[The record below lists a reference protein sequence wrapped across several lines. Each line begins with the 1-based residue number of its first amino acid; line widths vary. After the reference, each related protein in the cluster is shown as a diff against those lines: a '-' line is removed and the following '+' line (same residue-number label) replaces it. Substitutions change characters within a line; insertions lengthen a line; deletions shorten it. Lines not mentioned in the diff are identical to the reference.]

1 MALSYYK
8 FLIMSRPH
16 YFIILLLVFLS
27 ACKSENNNSVTG
39 KVLGY
44 KPVYSTSADLYL
56 IQNKPARAVT
66 NAGKIY
72 VKDNYIF
79 QNEIGEGIHIF
90 NNSNPA
96 NTLRSGFI
104 TIKGSQEIAIK
115 SNFLYSNNYDD
126 LVVVDITDVNNV
138 KEVNRIKNIFYK
150 NNFQLSPPA
159 GSGYFECADNSKGIV
174 INWVRDSINNPTCR
188 N

>member
-1 MALSYYK
+1 MN
-8 FLIMSRPH
+8 RPH
-16 YFIILLLVFLS
+16 YLGILLLLLFS
-27 ACKSENNNSVTG
+27 ACKPDKTISVIG
-39 KVLGY
+39 KVSGF
-44 KPVYSTSADLYL
+44 KPIYSTSAELYL

-79 QNEIGEGIHIF
+79 QNEMGEGIHIL

-96 NTLRSGFI
+96 NTVRSGFI
-104 TIKGSQEIAIK
+104 SIKGSQEIAIK
-115 SNFLYSNNYDD
+115 GNYLYSNNYDD

-138 KEVNRIKNIFYK
+138 KEVNRVKNIFYK

-174 INWVRDSINNPTCR
+174 INWVRDSITNPKCR

>member
-1 MALSYYK
+1 MN
-8 FLIMSRPH
+8 RPH
-16 YFIILLLVFLS
+16 YLGILLLLLFS
-27 ACKSENNNSVTG
+27 ACKPDKTNSVIG
-39 KVLGY
+39 KVSGF
-44 KPVYSTSADLYL
+44 KPVYSTSAELYL

-79 QNEIGEGIHIF
+79 QNEMGEGIHIL

-104 TIKGSQEIAIK
+104 SIKGSQEIAIK
-115 SNFLYSNNYDD
+115 GNYLYSNNYDD
-126 LVVVDITDVNNV
+126 LVVVDITNVNNV
-138 KEVNRIKNIFYK
+138 KEVNRVKNIFYK

-174 INWVRDSINNPTCR
+174 INWVRDSITNPKCR

>member
-1 MALSYYK
+1 MFDKL
-8 FLIMSRPH
+8 LIMNRPH
-16 YFIILLLVFLS
+16 YLGILLLLLFS
-27 ACKSENNNSVTG
+27 ACKPDKTNSVIG
-39 KVLGY
+39 KVSGF
-44 KPVYSTSADLYL
+44 KPVYSTSAELYL

-79 QNEIGEGIHIF
+79 QNEMGEGIHIL

-96 NTLRSGFI
+96 NTVRSGFI
-104 TIKGSQEIAIK
+104 SIKGSQEIAIK
-115 SNFLYSNNYDD
+115 GNYLYSNNYDD
-126 LVVVDITDVNNV
+126 LVVVDITNVNNV
-138 KEVNRIKNIFYK
+138 KEVNRVKNIFYK

-174 INWVRDSINNPTCR
+174 INWVRDSITNPKCR

>member
-1 MALSYYK
+1 MN
-8 FLIMSRPH
+8 RPH
-16 YFIILLLVFLS
+16 YFGILILVLLS
-27 ACKSENNNSVTG
+27 ACKPEKNNSIIG
-39 KVLGY
+39 KVSGF
-44 KPVYSTSADLYL
+44 KPLYSTSADLYL
-56 IQNKPARAVT
+56 IQNKPARGVT

-79 QNEIGEGIHIF
+79 QNEIGEGIHIL
-90 NNSNPA
+90 NNTNPA

-104 TIKGSQEIAIK
+104 SIKGSQEIAIK
-115 SNFLYSNNYDD
+115 GNYLYSNNFDD
-126 LVVVDITDVNNV
+126 LVVVDISDVNNA

-159 GSGYFECADNSKGIV
+159 GSGYFECVDNSKGIV
-174 INWVRDSINNPTCR
+174 IKWIRDSIINPTCR

>member
-1 MALSYYK
+1 MN
-8 FLIMSRPH
+8 RPH
-16 YFIILLLVFLS
+16 YLGILLLLLFS
-27 ACKSENNNSVTG
+27 ACKPDKTNSVIG
-39 KVLGY
+39 KVSGF
-44 KPVYSTSADLYL
+44 KPVYSTSAELYL

-79 QNEIGEGIHIF
+79 QNEMGEGIHIL

-96 NTLRSGFI
+96 NTVRSGFI
-104 TIKGSQEIAIK
+104 SIKGSQEIAIK
-115 SNFLYSNNYDD
+115 GNYLYSNNYDD
-126 LVVVDITDVNNV
+126 LVVVDITNVNNV
-138 KEVNRIKNIFYK
+138 KEVNRVKNIFYK

-174 INWVRDSINNPTCR
+174 INWVRDSITNPKCR

>member
-1 MALSYYK
+1 MN
-8 FLIMSRPH
+8 RPH
-16 YFIILLLVFLS
+16 YLGILLLLLFS
-27 ACKSENNNSVTG
+27 ACKPDKTNSVIG
-39 KVLGY
+39 KVSGF
-44 KPVYSTSADLYL
+44 KPVYSTSAELYL

-79 QNEIGEGIHIF
+79 QNEMGEGIHIL

-96 NTLRSGFI
+96 NTVRSGFI
-104 TIKGSQEIAIK
+104 SIKGSQEIAIK
-115 SNFLYSNNYDD
+115 GNYLYSNNYDD

-138 KEVNRIKNIFYK
+138 KEVNRVKNIFYK

-174 INWVRDSINNPTCR
+174 INWVRDSITNPKCR